1 MIFIWSNDGGPL
13 QHAGLCLFAL
23 QFLLPQIM
31 NVYNITMEIQY
42 QHQIPLA
49 AVSLAFMVVVVLTVG
64 AVWMFAFTGN
74 DDDGD
79 DGGVGVNNNNAT
91 DTTAHHEHAPL
102 GSAANPVVVDDDD
115 DDPNDAT
122 NNNITRNNNN
132 TNNNTDF
139 WERNDGIT
147 PLLDWANNSARRIL
161 HNLSPMYLMI
171 AAGFILPLSMI
182 IPIFMDGGAAALLN
196 DGNNNTLQLSM
207 FAFLAHSFMAV
218 GAYRLL
224 RQVLNNQDV
233 GTYPGMRQGG
243 GGRRRTTGS
252 GRMYAVGDVE
262 GMVRKVPVEEFVSE
276 EELKAG
282 ACSISK
288 MKRMLVNRG
297 ASDSLHRCLDRSD
310 LLEEIEKVRKY
321 NEDCTICAEQ
331 YEEGDA
337 LRVLKCQH
345 EFHLH
350 CFDRWVYTF
359 ATDSRRGNN
368 KPSCPLCKTELC
380 E

>member
-1 MIFIWSNDGGPL
+1 
-13 QHAGLCLFAL
+13 
-23 QFLLPQIM
+23 
-31 NVYNITMEIQY
+31 MEIQY

-64 AVWMFAFTGN
+64 AVWMFAFHGN
-74 DDDGD
+74 DDGGGDGD
-79 DGGVGVNNNNAT
+79 GVNNNNNAT
-91 DTTAHHEHAPL
+91 DTTARHEHAPL

-122 NNNITRNNNN
+122 NN
-132 TNNNTDF
+132 NNNTDF

-233 GTYPGMRQGG
+233 GTYPGMRRGG
-243 GGRRRTTGS
+243 GGRRRTGS
-252 GRMYAVGDVE
+252 GRRYTVGDVE

-276 EELKAG
+276 EEVSSSFAV
-282 ACSISK
+282 C
-288 MKRMLVNRG
+288 
-297 ASDSLHRCLDRSD
+297 
-310 LLEEIEKVRKY
+310 
-321 NEDCTICAEQ
+321 
-331 YEEGDA
+331 GD
-337 LRVLKCQH
+337 
-345 EFHLH
+345 
-350 CFDRWVYTF
+350 D
-359 ATDSRRGNN
+359 
-368 KPSCPLCKTELC
+368 
-380 E
+380 

>member
-1 MIFIWSNDGGPL
+1 
-13 QHAGLCLFAL
+13 
-23 QFLLPQIM
+23 
-31 NVYNITMEIQY
+31 
-42 QHQIPLA
+42 
-49 AVSLAFMVVVVLTVG
+49 MVVVVLTVG
-64 AVWMFAFTGN
+64 AVWMFAFHGN
-74 DDDGD
+74 DDDD
-79 DGGVGVNNNNAT
+79 GVGVTNNNNAT
-91 DTTAHHEHAPL
+91 DTTAAHEHAPL

-115 DDPNDAT
+115 DDPNDT
-122 NNNITRNNNN
+122 TNNNN
-132 TNNNTDF
+132 TNNNNNNNTEF

-161 HNLSPMYLMI
+161 HNLSPMYLML

-196 DGNNNTLQLSM
+196 DGNNTLQLSM

-243 GGRRRTTGS
+243 GRRRTGG
-252 GRMYAVGDVE
+252 GRRYTVADVE

-276 EELKAG
+276 EE
-282 ACSISK
+282 
-288 MKRMLVNRG
+288 RMLVNRG

-331 YEEGDA
+331 YEEG
-337 LRVLKCQH
+337 
-345 EFHLH
+345 
-350 CFDRWVYTF
+350 
-359 ATDSRRGNN
+359 
-368 KPSCPLCKTELC
+368 
-380 E
+380 

>member
-64 AVWMFAFTGN
+64 AVWMFAFHGN
-74 DDDGD
+74 DDDDDG
-79 DGGVGVNNNNAT
+79 DGGVTNNSSNAAT
-91 DTTAHHEHAPL
+91 DASAHEHAPL
-102 GSAANPVVVDDDD
+102 GSAANPVVVDDDG
-115 DDPNDAT
+115 DDPNDTT
-122 NNNITRNNNN
+122 NNNNSTRNNN
-132 TNNNTDF
+132 TNNYNAEF

-243 GGRRRTTGS
+243 GRGGRRRTGS
-252 GRMYAVGDVE
+252 GRRYTVGDVE

-276 EELKAG
+276 EE
-282 ACSISK
+282 
-288 MKRMLVNRG
+288 RMLVNRG

-331 YEEGDA
+331 YEEG
-337 LRVLKCQH
+337 
-345 EFHLH
+345 
-350 CFDRWVYTF
+350 
-359 ATDSRRGNN
+359 
-368 KPSCPLCKTELC
+368 
-380 E
+380 

>member
-1 MIFIWSNDGGPL
+1 
-13 QHAGLCLFAL
+13 
-23 QFLLPQIM
+23 M
-31 NVYNITMEIQY
+31 NMYNITMEIQY

-49 AVSLAFMVVVVLTVG
+49 AVSLAFFMVVLATFG
-64 AVWMFAFTGN
+64 AVWIFVFSGL
-74 DDDGD
+74 DEE
-79 DGGVGVNNNNAT
+79 DGGGGNNQNAT
-91 DTTAHHEHAPL
+91 AAEAPL

-115 DDPNDAT
+115 EHEHETT
-122 NNNITRNNNN
+122 NNQNNNN
-132 TNNNTDF
+132 TNNVNDNNNNAEF

-147 PLLDWANNSARRIL
+147 PLLNWANNSARHIL
-161 HNLSPMYLMI
+161 QNLSPMHVIL

-182 IPIFMDGGAAALLN
+182 IPIFMDGGASALFN
-196 DGNNNTLQLSM
+196 GSNNNTLQLSM
-207 FAFLAHSFMAV
+207 FAFLAHSLMAL

-224 RQVLNNQDV
+224 RQVLNNPDGV
-233 GTYPGMRQGG
+233 GVYPGMRRQGGG
-243 GGRRRTTGS
+243 GGRRRSRRYT
-252 GRMYAVGDVE
+252 VGDIE

-276 EELKAG
+276 EDLKVG

-321 NEDCTICAEQ
+321 NEECAICAEQ
-331 YEEGDA
+331 YQEGDA

-359 ATDSRRGNN
+359 ATDSRRGYN
-368 KPSCPLCKTELC
+368 KPSCPLCKTKLC

>member
-1 MIFIWSNDGGPL
+1 
-13 QHAGLCLFAL
+13 
-23 QFLLPQIM
+23 
-31 NVYNITMEIQY
+31 MEIQY

-49 AVSLAFMVVVVLTVG
+49 AVSLAFMVVVALTVG

-74 DDDGD
+74 DDDDGG
-79 DGGVGVNNNNAT
+79 DGGVTNNNNSNAAT
-91 DTTAHHEHAPL
+91 DASAHEHAPL

-122 NNNITRNNNN
+122 NN
-132 TNNNTDF
+132 NNNTDF

-161 HNLSPMYLMI
+161 HNLSPMCLMI

-196 DGNNNTLQLSM
+196 DGNNNILQLSM
-207 FAFLAHSFMAV
+207 FTFLAHSIMAV

-233 GTYPGMRQGG
+233 GTYPGMRRGG
-243 GGRRRTTGS
+243 GGRRRTGS
-252 GRMYAVGDVE
+252 GRRYAVGDVE

-297 ASDSLHRCLDRSD
+297 ASESLHRCLDRSD

-321 NEDCTICAEQ
+321 NEDCTICAEH